1 MHQVEEQILKNPEV
15 FKMQT
20 NLLKEKKN
28 TREAEKQWLRDEDW
42 EFWIDMMWC
51 WKIEQVPN
59 SSGFYKLC

>member
-28 TREAEKQWLRDEDW
+28 TREAEKQ
-42 EFWIDMMWC
+42 
-51 WKIEQVPN
+51 
-59 SSGFYKLC
+59 